1 MEENL
6 MTTEEVTTDVE
17 SDVIGLDGYESSVE
31 EPEVAEP
38 VVSEDESA
46 ESTESNGAEAQS
58 VDVNAIAAAARRKAE
73 EEARNTQRA
82 LDDEYVRRFGHLSN
96 PITGEPIRSQADYL
110 RALDAQEKLRQDEE
124 LRSKGVDPSIIENA
138 VANNPIIRNAQA
150 VLEQNER
157 VMLMS
162 QINTELEQL
171 KELDSSITSLQS
183 VPPNVIEMV
192 QNSGGHINLINAYK
206 ILNYGKV
213 NTQKEDA
220 IKQNAI
226 NQAKGKLHLNPVNG
240 VATPDDGVEIPS
252 TELKMWKEMFPEKS
266 SAELKKLYNN
276 TL

>member
-110 RALDAQEKLRQDEE
+110 RALDAQEKLGQDEE

-138 VANNPIIRNAQA
+138 VANNPIVRNAQA